1 MFRAVQYYTHY
12 PALRTKYYRQLLFE
26 HIIAMPKQ
34 WVIFGTVLEPLPDT
48 PTDLSTAALT
58 LKLVTRLLIS
68 NITSYQK
75 QLSCQSFSSDTAK
88 ICCKPGGSTAQLMTL
103 TDTDLP
109 LKNS

>member
-26 HIIAMPKQ
+26 HIIAKPKQ

-58 LKLVTRLLIS
+58 RYDTRCYFNVRSKADIS
-68 NITSYQK
+68 
-75 QLSCQSFSSDTAK
+75 QLNL
-88 ICCKPGGSTAQLMTL
+88 PHG
-103 TDTDLP
+103 TD
-109 LKNS
+109 N